1 MYFLQQ
7 IHVYQHFISWE
18 TQKLSSSWTLHITS
32 YFFSLYTNTHMFESI
47 FCFEEH
53 CYRNISIHDSFLLL
67 LLFLPLTATTHCV
80 EKCVILSLIYA
91 CVLRGFNTYIF
102 ISVLSLSQRWNTGS
116 QMSFDVYTHLHEKD
130 LEILKN
136 AYKCK

>member
-7 IHVYQHFISWE
+7 IHVYQQRDTETFVFLNTSYHFIF
-18 TQKLSSSWTLHITS
+18 
-32 YFFSLYTNTHMFESI
+32 FFSLYTNTHMFESI

-67 LLFLPLTATTHCV
+67 LLLFFPLTATTHCV

-130 LEILKN
+130 LEIFEKRVQV
-136 AYKCK
+136 